1 MKFLN
6 IRMLF
11 CLLCLAMVTITG
23 CDEQEMNDTNDCIVG
38 VIISDDIYKNIYEG
52 CYNNSLW
59 IEVLNNESIGKDITI
74 FTPAPTLHPNSPIEY
89 RNVIEVLMPDQ
100 IYQNNRKDT
109 LSGKEIYFQYKT
121 ANENEINEIRNNEC
135 SEVYET
141 HDVPIIR
148 LTDFSFIK
156 CPS

>member
-100 IYQNNRKDT
+100 IYQGGPSGYFFKDLMRYPKSRVLYPVFFYLRSD
-109 LSGKEIYFQYKT
+109 LSF
-121 ANENEINEIRNNEC
+121 
-135 SEVYET
+135 
-141 HDVPIIR
+141 
-148 LTDFSFIK
+148 F
-156 CPS
+156 